1 MVEYAYD
8 VPSLIHCKHLS
19 CGSSHRMVD
28 AGRKPGHAEAQGLY
42 TARPFQDAPL
52 RTFNGT
58 AKNLSLNKGTGDAS
72 TLTSYFSPNTL
83 KQRSKTKGK
92 VEAFPVDMKDL
103 NDRVMAAKNAV
114 LFLAF
119 IPGRRALR
127 SSRRPRRRQTKTC
140 SCAAAS
146 HRPTRAATSTM
157 T

>member
-1 MVEYAYD
+1 MPA
-8 VPSLIHCKHLS
+8 
-19 CGSSHRMVD
+19 GS
-28 AGRKPGHAEAQGLY
+28 PGTLRPQGLY

-58 AKNLSLNKGTGDAS
+58 AKNLSLDKGTGDAS

-119 IPGRRALR
+119 IPGRRALMVAH
-127 SSRRPRRRQTKTC
+127 S
-140 SCAAAS
+140 
-146 HRPTRAATSTM
+146 
-157 T
+157 